1 MLKRWPQVLLT
12 LLLAAWL
19 CGCAL
24 PQALR
29 GRLAAD
35 APAVPPTSGGAV
47 ADLFA
52 FIGSAWPDAH
62 LPGAYGPAIHY
73 LDCAQMRADLGQPPV
88 GARLSEQQH
97 RALRIALG
105 KADQTLDFAM
115 VGVNPRPDGFAARW
129 GWDIA
134 DIEAALYVPDIELAI
149 LTGPFDRAR
158 IATLMAAQGEPLGEA
173 HGFERYSLP
182 RLRLWVALDDRHLLI
197 GRADA
202 GVAELDQF
210 LAAHSKGGAAAR
222 EDMRALLAE
231 LAGAWGGVLAPSG
244 DAPASYGGF
253 AAGPIQQRE
262 LAEMV
267 AQYGEFRDLYA
278 AWHMAAIAFRGQGE
292 GTEARFAVTALYQY
306 DTPELARDDV
316 DTVRTWI
323 ELSPTLSYP
332 GRTLGDLL
340 TVQSVSADGRLVR
353 VSAETE
359 SGFLIGRSFAERDAG
374 GFFPLHDPSP

>member
-1 MLKRWPQVLLT
+1 MPKRWPRVLLT

-19 CGCAL
+19 CGCAPL
-24 PQALR
+24 QALR
-29 GRLAAD
+29 GRFAAD
-35 APAVPPTSGGAV
+35 APAVRQAPGERV
-47 ADLFA
+47 ADLFT
-52 FIGSAWPDAH
+52 FIGSGWPDAD

-73 LDCAQMRADLGQPPV
+73 LDYAQMRTDLGQPPV
-88 GARLSEQQH
+88 GARLNDQQH

-115 VGVNPRPDGFAARW
+115 VGVNPRTDGFAARW

-149 LTGPFDRAR
+149 LTGPFDHPR
-158 IATLMAAQGEPLGEA
+158 IARLMAAQGEPLGEA

-210 LAAHSKGGAAAR
+210 LVAHSKGGAAAR
-222 EDMRALLAE
+222 EDMQALLAE
-231 LAGAWGGVLAPSG
+231 LAGTWGGVLAPSG
-244 DAPASYGGF
+244 DAPASYGDLT
-253 AAGPIQQRE
+253 AGPISQKT
-262 LAEMV
+262 LDSMV

-278 AWHMAAIAFRGQGE
+278 AWHVAAIAFRGQGQ
-292 GTEARFAVTALYQY
+292 GAEARFAVTALYQY

-340 TVQSVSADGRLVR
+340 TVQTVSADGRLVR

-359 SGFLIGRSFAERDAG
+359 SGFLIGRSFAERDAA